1 MLMSTAP
8 GAAMA
13 APRSLPD
20 LPQRLTHEQADAY
33 VQRCLAVMESGGA
46 APVAPAAA
54 AAPAQTGADH
64 WSVDASALQHFD
76 SSVLAALLAVA
87 RLLQARGGRL
97 QLLHMPLR
105 LRELAALY
113 GVSELLEA

>member
-8 GAAMA
+8 SAALA

-46 APVAPAAA
+46 P
-54 AAPAQTGADH
+54 APAQTGAAH
-64 WSVDASALQHFD
+64 WSLDAAALQHFD
-76 SSVLAALLAVA
+76 SSALAALLAVA

-97 QLLHMPLR
+97 QVLHMPLR

-113 GVSELLEA
+113 GVSELLAA

>member
-1 MLMSTAP
+1 MPMSPAQ
-8 GAAMA
+8 GAALA

-33 VQRCLAVMESGGA
+33 VQRCLALMESDVA
-46 APVAPAAA
+46 APTA
-54 AAPAQTGADH
+54 AAPAQTGAAH
-64 WSVDASALQHFD
+64 WSLDAAALQHFD
-76 SSVLAALLAVA
+76 SSALAALLAVA

-97 QLLHMPLR
+97 QVLHMPLR

-113 GVSELLEA
+113 GVSELLAA

>member
-1 MLMSTAP
+1 MSTAP
-8 GAAMA
+8 SAALA

-20 LPQRLTHEQADAY
+20 LPQRLTHEQADDY

-46 APVAPAAA
+46 APSAPTEP
-54 AAPAQTGADH
+54 APAQAEAH
-64 WSVDASALQHFD
+64 WSLDAAALQHFD
-76 SSVLAALLAVA
+76 SSALAALLAVA

-113 GVSELLEA
+113 GVSELLAA